1 MPAQTVIQLRRDT
14 GANWSSVNP
23 VLAAGEV
30 GYDSTSNQIKI
41 GNGTIAWNSLAYA
54 SGGASVIVSATAP
67 ASPEVGDVWFN
78 TENGVA
84 YVYYDDFWTSISGA
98 SGTPISSDTPP
109 TNPTVGMQWFNSTNG
124 KTYLYY
130 SNAWIELD
138 SNGTTAQPS
147 SNAIINGAFE
157 INQRVFTSTSS
168 NVVYTFDRW
177 KTEFSSVTATYSAQ
191 AFAVGEAPS
200 STVGGTN
207 FIRVAT
213 SAATGSTYTV
223 IRQEVE
229 DVRSFAGQVVTL
241 SFWAKSST
249 AGAKVG
255 ARMNQEFGS
264 GGSTFV
270 ATNATTPAT
279 LTSSWDRYS
288 FTIALP
294 SISGKTIGAG
304 SSLSALIMVN
314 DSFLGTNVGAQ
325 NATIDL
331 WGVQLEAGAV
341 ATPFKRNSPNIQAEL
356 AACQRYYQRWQADTN
371 YAYLGGFINPSNV
384 ADGPGFLTLFT
395 PMRTKPTSV
404 SFGNLAL
411 SSLSDSRVAL
421 TNITVNIHATASNGM
436 LQFFV
441 VGGLSPGT
449 LYKLQANNSAAG
461 FIALSAEL

>member
-1 MPAQTVIQLRRDT
+1 MVFPT
-14 GANWSSVNP
+14 SP
-23 VLAAGEV
+23 VV
-30 GYDSTSNQIKI
+30 GQVFS
-41 GNGTIAWNSLAYA
+41 
-54 SGGASVIVSATAP
+54 SGGRSW
-67 ASPEVGDVWFN
+67 VW
-78 TENGVA
+78 
-84 YVYYDDFWTSISGA
+84 
-98 SGTPISSDTPP
+98 
-109 TNPTVGMQWFNSTNG
+109 
-124 KTYLYY
+124 
-130 SNAWIELD
+130 
-138 SNGTTAQPS
+138 NGTTWDSPRTDNPPLAIPTG
-147 SNAIINGAFE
+147 NAIINGAFE

-213 SAATGSTYTV
+213 SAATGSTYTL

-255 ARMNQEFGS
+255 ARMNQQFGS

-279 LTSSWDRYS
+279 LTSSWGRYS

-325 NATIDL
+325 NATIDI
-331 WGVQLEAGAV
+331 WGVQLEAGTV
-341 ATPFKRNSPNIQAEL
+341 ATPFRRNAPSIQAEL
-356 AACQRYYQRWQADTN
+356 AACQRYYWQ
-371 YAYLGGFINPSNV
+371 NV
-384 ADGPGFLTLFT
+384 VNGQSAIKLFF
-395 PMRTKPTSV
+395 S
-404 SFGNLAL
+404 
-411 SSLSDSRVAL
+411 
-421 TNITVNIHATASNGM
+421 
-436 LQFFV
+436 
-441 VGGLSPGT
+441 
-449 LYKLQANNSAAG
+449 NSANEIWFEMPFHVQMRAAPTCTQNVNNTTTSAVATGLAFYQAG
-461 FIALSAEL
+461 FKPGSGSYSYDVWSSDVHHMVLRYFCTNGWGITAGTTGTVDFGSGVKFTASAEL

>member
-1 MPAQTVIQLRRDT
+1 MVFPTSPVVGQVF
-14 GANWSSVNP
+14 SSGGRSWV
-23 VLAAGEV
+23 
-30 GYDSTSNQIKI
+30 
-41 GNGTIAWNSLAYA
+41 GNGSTWDSPRSDNPPLA
-54 SGGASVIVSATAP
+54 I
-67 ASPEVGDVWFN
+67 
-78 TENGVA
+78 
-84 YVYYDDFWTSISGA
+84 
-98 SGTPISSDTPP
+98 P
-109 TNPTVGMQWFNSTNG
+109 TG
-124 KTYLYY
+124 
-130 SNAWIELD
+130 
-138 SNGTTAQPS
+138 
-147 SNAIINGAFE
+147 NAIINGAFE

-213 SAATGSTYTV
+213 SAATGLTYTL

-255 ARMNQEFGS
+255 ARMNQQFGS

-279 LTSSWDRYS
+279 LTSSWGRYS

-325 NATIDL
+325 NATIDI
-331 WGVQLEAGAV
+331 WGVQLEAGTV
-341 ATPFKRNSPNIQAEL
+341 ATPFKRNSPSIQAEL
-356 AACQRYYQRWQADTN
+356 AACQRYYIRFAGGQPYSNYGSGHIYSSTRAD
-371 YAYLGGFINPSNV
+371 V
-384 ADGPGFLTLFT
+384 LFQL
-395 PMRTKPTSV
+395 PVQMRISPTSV
-404 SFGNLAL
+404 DYSNIGLTDSGFNVFTISNLVIDGGYSGPLNVNMLAT
-411 SSLSDSRVAL
+411 STGL
-421 TNITVNIHATASNGM
+421 TAHRPAR
-436 LQFFV
+436 LQ
-441 VGGLSPGT
+441 
-449 LYKLQANNSAAG
+449 NNNNAAG
-461 FIALSAEL
+461 YFGLSAEL